1 MKKHI
6 RYGLMLAVFNLPV
19 IAFAGDT
26 TEMAV
31 EKPDF
36 KSVTAAATSWKNQS
50 GSTMSLDFAVDP
62 SNPNIGIVT
71 GSYIN
76 NAAGYACQ
84 GTPYPV
90 TGRYYTNNL
99 AISFNAVWSNAYA
112 NCQSVTGWT
121 GYFAYTSSGWQI
133 VTNWNLAYETGSGQM
148 TIASGADTFTMTGT
162 TTYKSLKAE
171 D

>member
-1 MKKHI
+1 MKNCIK
-6 RYGLMLAVFNLPV
+6 YGLLLAAFNLPV
-19 IAFAGDT
+19 IAIAGDKA
-26 TEMAV
+26 EMAAD
-31 EKPDF
+31 KPDF
-36 KSVTAAATSWKNQS
+36 KSAVAAATSWKNQS
-50 GSTMSLDFAVDP
+50 GSTMSLDFTQDP

-99 AISFNAVWSNAYA
+99 TISFNVIWSNAYA

-121 GYFAYTSSGWQI
+121 GYFAYTGSQWQI
-133 VTNWNLAYETGSGQM
+133 ITNWNLAYETGGGQM
-148 TIASGADTFTMTGT
+148 TISSGADTFTMTGT
-162 TTYKSLKAE
+162 TTHKSLKAE